1 MVVIGYFGHKDPTL
15 NVSPKYQRSINIDYL
30 ISGTILQV
38 ICRGMAESLHEE
50 HRHSRERPLS
60 AALSSGGA
68 HEKDMRKH
76 MRRM

>member
-1 MVVIGYFGHKDPTL
+1 MVILDTKIPLLMCPQNTIEVSSF
-15 NVSPKYQRSINIDYL
+15 NVDNL

-60 AALSSGGA
+60 AALSPGVA
-68 HEKDMRKH
+68 HEKDVRKH
-76 MRRM
+76 MRRI